1 MWSEEKPVLNIEIY
15 EGANLLTLDSD
26 IVPIILVASEDL
38 EVRTKLATK
47 DQENFIWNE
56 KLSLVLT
63 PKSDVFIKL
72 CNAADKNK
80 LLKKVKISFN
90 DLAESGKAV
99 NKWIDFGNN
108 DDNSLSFSVTGIL
121 ATGLLRHT
129 GSAPQVRVSL
139 NFDHN
144 NYLRIVS
151 AEVNAHKIILRNKEV
166 FTVYYTNIL
175 RNDDKSWVKAF
186 RFSEIYELKSSL
198 EKVEHGLK
206 QLEMSGK
213 TYFEFL
219 ACVWPSLGR
228 FHPTTI
234 EKHKQAIQSFL
245 NYIIE
250 RQRNLD
256 NVITLLNS

>member
-1 MWSEEKPVLNIEIY
+1 MWSQEKPILNIEIY
-15 EGANLLTLDSD
+15 EGANLLTLDPELVPMLSISSD
-26 IVPIILVASEDL
+26 DS

-63 PKSDVFIKL
+63 PKSDIFIKL

-80 LLKKVKISFN
+80 VIKKIKISFN

-99 NKWIDFGNN
+99 NKWLDFGNN

-139 NFDHN
+139 NFDPN

-151 AEVNAHKIILRNKEV
+151 AEVNSHKIILKNRQV
-166 FTVYYTNIL
+166 YTVYYANIV
-175 RNDDKSWVKAF
+175 RNDEKCWVKAF

-206 QLEMSGK
+206 QIEMYGK

-228 FHPTTI
+228 FHPSTI
-234 EKHKQAIQSFL
+234 EKRKIGIQSFL